1 METPAALSFPLL
13 FLLLFFFP
21 QSGATHRWQKR
32 TQHWNGRGRKGTL
45 LGRTRG
51 RLGHSITHCYRDTVS
66 WLLRPGCPPPTRS
79 SCVLASP
86 AGRGARWLAPRRS
99 PRQCCGVLSRVGGH
113 CPRPS
118 PGQHSEYSSVDFSH
132 LGRGTGAGGRADH
145 NPVLRAFEAD
155 TRDRSSGKCFANAQ

>member
-1 METPAALSFPLL
+1 MSSRPQPGGVRGGWLPVGPPGSAAGCS
-13 FLLLFFFP
+13 
-21 QSGATHRWQKR
+21 
-32 TQHWNGRGRKGTL
+32 
-45 LGRTRG
+45 
-51 RLGHSITHCYRDTVS
+51 
-66 WLLRPGCPPPTRS
+66 PG
-79 SCVLASP
+79 
-86 AGRGARWLAPRRS
+86 G
-99 PRQCCGVLSRVGGH
+99 GGH

>member
-1 METPAALSFPLL
+1 MAFETRLP
-13 FLLLFFFP
+13 
-21 QSGATHRWQKR
+21 ATHQEQLCPRVPSR
-32 TQHWNGRGRKGTL
+32 E
-45 LGRTRG
+45 
-51 RLGHSITHCYRDTVS
+51 
-66 WLLRPGCPPPTRS
+66 GCEVAGSPSVPQA
-79 SCVLASP
+79 VL
-86 AGRGARWLAPRRS
+86 RGALP
-99 PRQCCGVLSRVGGH
+99 GGGH